1 MDTVFINGEEYV
13 RIEPTKFVKRSLLAP
28 TITAEPVKGP
38 TTTAE
43 PVTVKAEPVKGPT
56 TTAEPVKATIA
67 TEPVKTTSATAEPV
81 KAVEPVKATATTVP
95 VKAATTEPVTV
106 QKESTICFAV
116 LENKHVT
123 VSRDVEIFLPKEVYD
138 FVSVNLG
145 ESFIAKN
152 GFKLGCGRWSNEWSP
167 DRAL

>member
-13 RIEPTKFVKRSLLAP
+13 RIEPTKFVKRSLLAANAA
-28 TITAEPVKGP
+28 TAELVKAAEPVK
-38 TTTAE
+38 
-43 PVTVKAEPVKGPT
+43 TV
-56 TTAEPVKATIA
+56 
-67 TEPVKTTSATAEPV
+67 EPV
-81 KAVEPVKATATTVP
+81 KAVEPVKTVEP
-95 VKAATTEPVTV
+95 VKAPTTTVKAEPVKTAEPVKAVETVQPVNV

-138 FVSVNLG
+138 FVFANLG
-145 ESFIAKN
+145 ESFIAKS